1 MKETIQLKDFLD
13 FSYLSNLQDNGKDIA
28 YVVSRCNEKDNSY
41 DQKLH
46 MWKNDQDV
54 TLTQSGKE
62 SLYLWAY
69 PVICEYAR
77 STRSK
82 SSRKW

>member
-41 DQKLH
+41 DQ
-46 MWKNDQDV
+46 NC
-54 TLTQSGKE
+54 TCGK
-62 SLYLWAY
+62 
-69 PVICEYAR
+69 
-77 STRSK
+77 TTK
-82 SSRKW
+82 T

>member
-28 YVVSRCNEKDNSY
+28 YVVSKCNEKDNSY

-46 MWKNDQDV
+46 MWRNDQDV

-62 SLYLWAY
+62 SLYLWEDEHTLLFANMRDSQDQK
-69 PVICEYAR
+69 A
-77 STRSK
+77 
-82 SSRKW
+82 